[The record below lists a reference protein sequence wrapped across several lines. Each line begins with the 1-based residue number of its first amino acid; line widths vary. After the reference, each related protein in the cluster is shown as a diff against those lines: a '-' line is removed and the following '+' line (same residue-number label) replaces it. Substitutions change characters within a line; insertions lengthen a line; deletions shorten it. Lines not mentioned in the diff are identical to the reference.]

1 MTLEELRAR
10 QRELQAT
17 MADLANDATR
27 AEEFGRM
34 EREFRANEREINMMI
49 QERQI
54 AATTPAEQR
63 NPDAML
69 REVLIGAR
77 NGTHSREL
85 TLATEVTKSGAVEL
99 NIHDLI
105 DTVTPSTKLPKSL
118 QIVHGVTGND
128 LYPVSINDLTM
139 EEIGENV
146 KAKDQKLDFDKITVT
161 PHRATLN
168 ILISNAAI
176 DNMAY
181 PLMALVQNKFKKA
194 EATYIAEK
202 ALSQAAFTGN
212 KGAFSNLAPVGVIT
226 LGSGDEYKQILTAV
240 AEFSNKGFFE
250 GEVCL
255 SMDRVTEAQLMATPK
270 IKGAAGGFVI
280 ENGRCAGYRYT
291 VSHFVNSELNAS
303 GKLVAGSGRYLE
315 IGYYEWFAA
324 QQHNVPRL
332 TIDATSTSVA
342 KRNITAITINT
353 AFSLTD
359 LSVFI
364 NGAGGTTQA
373 FACYAVMDANT
384 PQVLASQHAVVVAK
398 NGSKTS
404 FCCVFG
410 YGTATQATADAAD
423 RYVPVC
429 FRIE

>member
-17 MADLANDATR
+17 MADIANDATR

-34 EREFRANEREINMMI
+34 EREFRSNEREINMMI

-63 NPDAML
+63 NPDAIL

-85 TLATEVTKSGAVEL
+85 TLATEVTNSGAVEL

-118 QIVHGVTGND
+118 EIVHGVTGND

-194 EATYIAEK
+194 EATYIAQK
-202 ALSQAAFTGN
+202 VLSQAAFTGN
-212 KGAFSNLAPVGVIT
+212 KGPFSSIEKAGEIT
-226 LGSGDEYKQILTAV
+226 LDGTAYKQILKAI
-240 AEFSNKGFFE
+240 ADLINQGFDPE
-250 GEVCL
+250 SICL
-255 SMDRVTEAQLMATPK
+255 VMDAITEAELKATARAE
-270 IKGAAGGFVI
+270 GQGGFI
-280 ENGRCAGYRYT
+280 IDNGLCAGYDYIA
-291 VSHFVNSELNAS
+291 SHFINTKDDGAGNLIDS
-303 GKLVAGSGRYLE
+303 GKKYIGIGCFNYL
-315 IGYYEWFAA
+315 AV
-324 QQHNVPRL
+324 QQHGTIRL
-332 TIDATSTSVA
+332 TIDSSSNELARQNLTG
-342 KRNITAITINT
+342 ITVNT
-353 AFSLTD
+353 AYSFSD
-359 LSVFI
+359 LSVKL
-364 NGAGGTTQA
+364 NSNKTGKTMA
-373 FACYAVMDANT
+373 FKLYE
-384 PQVLASQHAVVVAK
+384 VVEA
-398 NGSKTS
+398 
-404 FCCVFG
+404 
-410 YGTATQATADAAD
+410 
-423 RYVPVC
+423 
-429 FRIE
+429 

>member
-34 EREFRANEREINMMI
+34 EREFRSNEREINMMI

-85 TLATEVTKSGAVEL
+85 TLATEVTNSGAVEL

-105 DTVTPSTKLPKSL
+105 DTVTPSNKLPKSL
-118 QIVHGVTGND
+118 EIVHGVTGND

-146 KAKDQKLDFDKITVT
+146 KAKDQKLDFDKIVVT

-181 PLMALVQNKFKKA
+181 PLMSLVQNKFKKA

-202 ALSQAAFTGN
+202 GLSQAAFTGN
-212 KGAFSNLAPVGVIT
+212 KGGFSGIDAAGNIT
-226 LGSGDEYKQILTAV
+226 LDGTAYKQILKAI
-240 AEFSNKGFFE
+240 AGLISQGFDPS
-250 GEVCL
+250 GICL
-255 SMDRVTEAQLMATPK
+255 VMDAITEAELKATVRAE
-270 IKGAAGGFVI
+270 GQGGFI
-280 ENGRCAGYRYT
+280 IDNGLCAGYDYV
-291 VSHFVNSELNAS
+291 VSHFINTKDDGAGNLIDS
-303 GKLVAGSGRYLE
+303 GKKYIGIGLFNYL
-315 IGYYEWFAA
+315 AV
-324 QQHNVPRL
+324 QQHGQVRL
-332 TIDATSTSVA
+332 TIDTTSNELARQNMTGVTLNTSYS
-342 KRNITAITINT
+342 
-353 AFSLTD
+353 FTD
-359 LSVFI
+359 LSTKL
-364 NGAGGTTQA
+364 NGNKTGKTMA
-373 FACYAVMDANT
+373 FKLYE
-384 PQVLASQHAVVVAK
+384 VVEPEA
-398 NGSKTS
+398 
-404 FCCVFG
+404 
-410 YGTATQATADAAD
+410 
-423 RYVPVC
+423 
-429 FRIE
+429 

>member
-17 MADLANDATR
+17 MADIANDATR

-34 EREFRANEREINMMI
+34 ERDFRSNEREINMMI

-69 REVLIGAR
+69 REVIIGAR

-85 TLATEVTKSGAVEL
+85 TLATEVTNSGAVEL

-139 EEIGENV
+139 EELGENV
-146 KAKDQKLDFDKITVT
+146 KAKDQKLDFDKIVVT

-194 EATYIAEK
+194 EATYIAQK
-202 ALSQAAFTGN
+202 VLSQAAFTGN
-212 KGAFSNLAPVGVIT
+212 KGGFSGIDVAGNIT
-226 LGSGDEYKQILTAV
+226 LDGTAYKQILKAI
-240 AEFSNKGFFE
+240 ADLINQGFDPE
-250 GEVCL
+250 SICL
-255 SMDRVTEAQLMATPK
+255 VMDAITEAELKATARAE
-270 IKGAAGGFVI
+270 GQGGFI
-280 ENGRCAGYRYT
+280 IDNGLCAGYDY
-291 VSHFVNSELNAS
+291 VASHFINTKDDGAGNLIDS
-303 GKLVAGSGRYLE
+303 GKKYIGIGCFNYL
-315 IGYYEWFAA
+315 AV
-324 QQHNVPRL
+324 QQHGTVRL
-332 TIDATSTSVA
+332 TIDSNSNELARQNLTG
-342 KRNITAITINT
+342 ITVNT
-353 AFSLTD
+353 AYSFSD
-359 LSVFI
+359 LSVKL
-364 NGAGGTTQA
+364 NSNKTGKTMA
-373 FACYAVMDANT
+373 FKLYE
-384 PQVLASQHAVVVAK
+384 VVEA
-398 NGSKTS
+398 
-404 FCCVFG
+404 
-410 YGTATQATADAAD
+410 
-423 RYVPVC
+423 
-429 FRIE
+429 

>member
-85 TLATEVTKSGAVEL
+85 TLATEVTNSGAVEL

-118 QIVHGVTGND
+118 NIVHGVTGND

-146 KAKDQKLDFDKITVT
+146 KAKDQKLDFDKIVVT

-181 PLMALVQNKFKKA
+181 PLMSLVQNKFKKA

-202 ALSQAAFTGN
+202 GLSQAAFTGN
-212 KGAFSNLAPVGVIT
+212 KGAFSGIDVAGTIT
-226 LGSGDEYKQILTAV
+226 LDSTAYKQILKAI
-240 AEFSNKGFFE
+240 AGLISKGFDPE
-250 GEVCL
+250 SICL
-255 SMDRVTEAQLMATPK
+255 VMDAITEAELKATVRAE
-270 IKGAAGGFVI
+270 GQGGFI
-280 ENGRCAGYRYT
+280 IDNGLCAGYDY
-291 VSHFVNSELNAS
+291 VASHFINTKDDGSGNLIDS
-303 GKLVAGSGRYLE
+303 GKKYIGIGCFNYL
-315 IGYYEWFAA
+315 AV
-324 QQHNVPRL
+324 QQHGQVRL
-332 TIDATSTSVA
+332 TIDTTSNELARQNMTGV
-342 KRNITAITINT
+342 TLNT
-353 AFSLTD
+353 AYSFTD
-359 LSVFI
+359 LSTKL
-364 NGAGGTTQA
+364 NGNKTGKTMA
-373 FACYAVMDANT
+373 FKLYE
-384 PQVLASQHAVVVAK
+384 VVEPEA
-398 NGSKTS
+398 
-404 FCCVFG
+404 
-410 YGTATQATADAAD
+410 
-423 RYVPVC
+423 
-429 FRIE
+429 